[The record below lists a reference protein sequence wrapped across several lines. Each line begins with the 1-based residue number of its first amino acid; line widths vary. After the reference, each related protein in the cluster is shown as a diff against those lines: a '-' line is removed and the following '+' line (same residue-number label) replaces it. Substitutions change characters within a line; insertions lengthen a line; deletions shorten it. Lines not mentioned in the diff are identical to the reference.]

1 LNSET
6 IKQTR
11 ISKRKNQ
18 LRDKV
23 IIFTI
28 LFTIILF
35 TGFSI
40 LIFKRVSLVWD
51 IDGVGQYYPSFI
63 YIGKYLQRFFL
74 GIFNGEWN
82 LPLFDLRIGM
92 GEDIIGALN
101 YYGFGDPLNLLAIF
115 VTKDNSAWLFSAMIV
130 LRMWLSGVALIAYF
144 NHFKLSFFASVLPA
158 LCYSYSGFVLYGGL
172 RYSEWLSVLIYLPLI
187 LLGIEK
193 ILEGKRINL
202 LVFSVCYGA
211 LCGFYFLFLISLIL
225 IIYVPV
231 RLYFS
236 NSQFVFKLQ
245 ILLKSISAFFLG
257 ILLSAPF
264 FFTAIQA
271 YLNSERNSTPITNV
285 IFNVSNYKPLSI
297 LSVSTISSVNPYLNG
312 IIFFEFISLFLIFFI
327 PNSKRKF
334 QCIIFLITTLIAMLL
349 PITGYIFN
357 AFGQSNTR
365 WYLIIHLLCCGI
377 FSVVLDTF
385 LRKNII
391 LSDRRKMIIAKSAV
405 LVITVF
411 NVVGNTVYAFTPKG
425 TFYRTN
431 EETNKF
437 GSDFIKYKKACKY
450 VDSPFVYADVDKT
463 NTIQPYRVSNS
474 LLTNING
481 RPENVAMINDYNGLT
496 YWLSIINKET
506 QRNVND
512 YNNSLLYWRSYGF
525 GENVAYNTFAGV
537 KYYLTKSSIEDPNYN
552 LIEVVNFNK
561 EKWLVYENKMW
572 QGLSFSMKKN
582 EWKKINNQKISTY
595 DKVEDAFLIKD
606 KNKIETKYSNDKI
619 IVNLDNAEGDTIITA
634 IPFNKNWK
642 AYIDKKPALI
652 KKEIMNFLSVDV
664 KRNQKKIVFKYSNRI
679 TKIGIF
685 CSLFSMLILVLSDNK
700 KIFYNKKNMFQ
711 LKMTS
716 HSFKKK

>member
-1 LNSET
+1 
-6 IKQTR
+6 
-11 ISKRKNQ
+11 
-18 LRDKV
+18 
-23 IIFTI
+23 
-28 LFTIILF
+28 
-35 TGFSI
+35 
-40 LIFKRVSLVWD
+40 VW
-51 IDGVGQYYPSFI
+51 
-63 YIGKYLQRFFL
+63 
-74 GIFNGEWN
+74 
-82 LPLFDLRIGM
+82 
-92 GEDIIGALN
+92 
-101 YYGFGDPLNLLAIF
+101 
-115 VTKDNSAWLFSAMIV
+115 
-130 LRMWLSGVALIAYF
+130 
-144 NHFKLSFFASVLPA
+144 
-158 LCYSYSGFVLYGGL
+158 
-172 RYSEWLSVLIYLPLI
+172 
-187 LLGIEK
+187 
-193 ILEGKRINL
+193 
-202 LVFSVCYGA
+202 
-211 LCGFYFLFLISLIL
+211 FLF
-225 IIYVPV
+225 
-231 RLYFS
+231 F
-236 NSQFVFKLQ
+236 
-245 ILLKSISAFFLG
+245 
-257 ILLSAPF
+257 
-264 FFTAIQA
+264 
-271 YLNSERNSTPITNV
+271 
-285 IFNVSNYKPLSI
+285 
-297 LSVSTISSVNPYLNG
+297 
-312 IIFFEFISLFLIFFI
+312 IFFI

-431 EETNKF
+431 
-437 GSDFIKYKKACKY
+437 
-450 VDSPFVYADVDKT
+450 
-463 NTIQPYRVSNS
+463 
-474 LLTNING
+474 
-481 RPENVAMINDYNGLT
+481 DYT
-496 YWLSIINKET
+496 
-506 QRNVND
+506 
-512 YNNSLLYWRSYGF
+512 NSLLYWRSYGF

-716 HSFKKK
+716 HSFKTKLKRQDIYTIFLIRHDTNRLIKK